1 MNEKQDPT
9 EVPSPPA
16 PLPEGEGGDE
26 RAAPLPEG
34 VGGDERAA
42 PLPGGEGGEAS
53 GEPAP
58 AAVPEPGSLA
68 EEIEEA
74 KAAAVRAEANEDL
87 EEHTNPI
94 PRFFEETYKKIGLGR
109 RPEEPEPGRA
119 SRPVGAEQGILVTG
133 SLLVIA
139 AVAITVALIWARAVM
154 VPFVLALLLTYMVT
168 PIVDLLQT
176 RLRVPRPFALLVA
189 FLVIAGGVT
198 GLVLLLVT
206 SVQGLAD
213 NADQYERTWTQL
225 LLWAERTYLDLSE
238 RLPVDLG
245 FEEQVAELTTKLG
258 ELPLLALGW
267 AKDTAGGVLNFLS
280 TTFLVLIFVIY
291 LILGH
296 TPAQQRK
303 GLWGE
308 VDRKVRRYIVTKV
321 LTSATTGLLTG
332 VLLWLLGVDLALV
345 FGMTAFL
352 LNFIPSIGSII
363 ATLLPLPIALMQF
376 GFGWELGAVLVLP
389 GAVQMTIGNGIEPKI
404 MGDSLDLHPITILL
418 TLIFWGLVWGPVG
431 MLLAAPIT
439 AVLKIILERFDTTR
453 PVASLLAGRLPEI

>member
-1 MNEKQDPT
+1 MTPKHDPPNAMEQAAAAAAAAGPGPAT
-9 EVPSPPA
+9 EAPEPSGLEPEQPTA
-16 PLPEGEGGDE
+16 RPEPEGAPADGSAPQEE
-26 RAAPLPEG
+26 ASPAAPGP
-34 VGGDERAA
+34 D
-42 PLPGGEGGEAS
+42 P
-53 GEPAP
+53 
-58 AAVPEPGSLA
+58 
-68 EEIEEA
+68 
-74 KAAAVRAEANEDL
+74 L
-87 EEHTNPI
+87 EEPEETTGPL

-109 RPEEPEPGRA
+109 GPTPEPGRA
-119 SRPVGAEQGILVTG
+119 ARPVGAEQGLLVTG
-133 SLLVIA
+133 SMLVVA
-139 AVAITVALIWARAVM
+139 AVALTVALIWARAVM

-206 SVQGLAD
+206 SIQGLAD
-213 NADQYERTWTQL
+213 NAQQYEHTWNQL
-225 LLWAERTYLDLSE
+225 LLWAEQTYLDLSA

-245 FEEQVAELTTKLG
+245 FEDQVAELTTKLG

-267 AKDTAGGVLNFLS
+267 AKNTAGGVLNFLS

-296 TPAQQRK
+296 TPSQRRK

-308 VDRKVRRYIVTKV
+308 IDRKVRRYIVTKV
-321 LTSATTGLLTG
+321 LTSATTGLITG
-332 VLLWLLGVDLALV
+332 LLLWALGVDLALV

-376 GFGWELGAVLVLP
+376 GVGWQLLAVLALP

-453 PVASLLAGRLPEI
+453 PVAELLAGRLPEI